1 MYSVT
6 RLLPLLPLLCTSVV
20 NAVNP
25 CPILGPIWPAATG
38 LSSDPVVSEALQNIT
53 TTIQQVIDAGNF
65 ASDSIALQIFD
76 ANDPGALLS
85 LFNTAADINTTL
97 GVSEVDENTVFRIG
111 STSKL
116 FTMFMLLIE
125 NGFGPMQDPVADY
138 IPELRDAII
147 DLFRNSTNWDNG
159 IDFTKWN
166 EVTLGDLATH
176 LAGIG
181 RDCKRSWFGPCLAS
195 LEILTESLDGVLD
208 LTEEASTVEAMG
220 FPALPESQ
228 TPTCGLPVSCDRQ
241 RMSHDPFF
249 PDLILTRR
257 IQNSSKGWFRDTR
270 LYPHPER
277 QSTPMPLSKF
287 LDMSWRQWQA
297 MDSRTFFLMIF

>member
-6 RLLPLLPLLCTSVV
+6 RLLPLLPLLCTSVA

-53 TTIQQVIDAGNF
+53 TTIQQAVNAGNLT
-65 ASDSIALQIFD
+65 SDSIALQIFD

-85 LFNTAADINTTL
+85 LFNTADDINTTL

-116 FTMFMLLIE
+116 FTIFMLLIE
-125 NGFGPMQDPVADY
+125 KGFGSMQDPVADY
-138 IPELRDAII
+138 IPELRDAIV

-166 EVTLGDLATH
+166 EVTLGELATH

-181 RDCKRSWFGPCLAS
+181 RDCKRS
-195 LEILTESLDGVLD
+195 
-208 LTEEASTVEAMG
+208 
-220 FPALPESQ
+220 
-228 TPTCGLPVSCDRQ
+228 
-241 RMSHDPFF
+241 
-249 PDLILTRR
+249 
-257 IQNSSKGWFRDTR
+257 
-270 LYPHPER
+270 
-277 QSTPMPLSKF
+277 
-287 LDMSWRQWQA
+287 
-297 MDSRTFFLMIF
+297 